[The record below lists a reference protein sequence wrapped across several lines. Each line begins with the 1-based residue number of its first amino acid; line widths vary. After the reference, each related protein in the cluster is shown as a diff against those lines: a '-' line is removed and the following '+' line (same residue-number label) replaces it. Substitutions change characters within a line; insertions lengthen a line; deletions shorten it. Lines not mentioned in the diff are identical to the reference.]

1 MSKEY
6 ELTEQD
12 RMLLE
17 EIEESLADGEGREEG
32 ALHGLGVRLAS
43 TVPRADDAF
52 RERLASR
59 LVARMQQRTAHEA
72 DEEVTG
78 RRGAR
83 RWFPL
88 GRLLAQIPSPAT
100 GLGWAVTALI
110 LCLFFGTVTYAV
122 VPAVSRLFQLED
134 GLQHVEQADLVQELD
149 LSQTMHGVT
158 VTLERAYADA
168 NRIVVD
174 YTVKHPDD
182 QRYEASRLTL
192 TDADGNV
199 FPRTVGWGASG
210 RSDLFGIEL
219 PEGEGNYVNS
229 FDAASV
235 KGAPAEL
242 DLRLAMELREFV
254 LPTDTPGTS
263 VGSSSAPAE
272 PAEPMVVELEPM
284 PQGDVVGTFAF
295 DFSVPFIP
303 GRVVEVDQT
312 VETAG
317 VAMRLERVVVT
328 PSEARA
334 YLRFD
339 PPTEVETSWTSI
351 VTLRAPD
358 DRKTRGDF
366 YAVADD
372 SPVHVYGFPAPLHE
386 RQGEWTLKVTELVGT
401 ELVPPYEQVRL
412 AGPWEFRFRVP

>member
-32 ALHGLGVRLAS
+32 ALHSLGVQLAS

-242 DLRLAMELREFV
+242 DLRLA
-254 LPTDTPGTS
+254 
-263 VGSSSAPAE
+263 
-272 PAEPMVVELEPM
+272 
-284 PQGDVVGTFAF
+284 
-295 DFSVPFIP
+295 
-303 GRVVEVDQT
+303 
-312 VETAG
+312 
-317 VAMRLERVVVT
+317 
-328 PSEARA
+328 
-334 YLRFD
+334 
-339 PPTEVETSWTSI
+339 
-351 VTLRAPD
+351 
-358 DRKTRGDF
+358 
-366 YAVADD
+366 
-372 SPVHVYGFPAPLHE
+372 
-386 RQGEWTLKVTELVGT
+386 
-401 ELVPPYEQVRL
+401 
-412 AGPWEFRFRVP
+412 